1 MYCYLTTNRLF
12 SRLHHLKASLHLK
25 LTKMGLQFA
34 HPDWLPTFRPILLGL
49 TFFLVCLGVLDG
61 WTPQLLALLFLMFCT
76 TLPLQTVKVAV
87 LIGLGT
93 MLIGLLDIEA
103 LKARQLIE

>member
-1 MYCYLTTNRLF
+1 
-12 SRLHHLKASLHLK
+12 
-25 LTKMGLQFA
+25 
-34 HPDWLPTFRPILLGL
+34 
-49 TFFLVCLGVLDG
+49 
-61 WTPQLLALLFLMFCT
+61 
-76 TLPLQTVKVAV
+76 VKVAV

>member
-1 MYCYLTTNRLF
+1 
-12 SRLHHLKASLHLK
+12 
-25 LTKMGLQFA
+25 MGLQFA

-61 WTPQLLALLFLMFCT
+61 WTPQLLALLFLTFCT